1 MIVFC
6 KARVPFLDKDM
17 IDATMDLNPDF
28 KMIRKG
34 ESTQFL
40 EKWVM
45 RAAFDTPTEPFLPKE
60 VAESGR
66 RPSGAA
72 S

>member
-6 KARVPFLDKDM
+6 EARVPFLDKDV
-17 IDATMDLNPDF
+17 MDVIMDINPDF
-28 KMIRKG
+28 KMIHKG

-45 RAAFDTPTEPFLPKE
+45 RAAFDTPEQPYLPKE
-60 VAESGR
+60 VATAQR
-66 RPSGAA
+66 A
-72 S
+72 

>member
-1 MIVFC
+1 MRLVAELLTQAGVPPGVFNMVQGT
-6 KARVPFLDKDM
+6 A
-17 IDATMDLNPDF
+17 
-28 KMIRKG
+28 
-34 ESTQFL
+34 
-40 EKWVM
+40 
-45 RAAFDTPTEPFLPKE
+45 E

>member
-1 MIVFC
+1 MYSAVT
-6 KARVPFLDKDM
+6 ADGNVELDAGLA
-17 IDATMDLNPDF
+17 ATAANALAA
-28 KMIRKG
+28 G
-34 ESTQFL
+34 ELRILSAGYDIL
-40 EKWVM
+40 DWRE
-45 RAAFDTPTEPFLPKE
+45 RE